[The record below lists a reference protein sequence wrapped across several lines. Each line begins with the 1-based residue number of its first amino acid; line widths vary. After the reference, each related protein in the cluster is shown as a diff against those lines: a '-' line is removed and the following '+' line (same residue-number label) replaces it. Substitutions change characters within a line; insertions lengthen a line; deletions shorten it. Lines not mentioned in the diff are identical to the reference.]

1 MRLVKTHTFNGVKY
15 YIDVEADYDGY
26 CENPDTS
33 KDKEHPAIRIV
44 NGLPCGNDK
53 GAKSGLRFIAHEALH
68 ASKYST
74 HEDVVIRASTEL
86 SNLLWRLGYR
96 RNPPL

>member
-33 KDKEHPAIRIV
+33 
-44 NGLPCGNDK
+44 
-53 GAKSGLRFIAHEALH
+53 KSGLRFIAHEALH